1 MKKTNFI
8 YLRFLLLNL
17 ILIIL
22 TSSCSK
28 DESQNFDNT
37 QGETAIVKLKIKVS
51 DNNKNIFEDLIF
63 EVHSENDDSNNN
75 LVMGFDLSKCYDSIL
90 WKTSNMDGSFKIFEQ
105 NNNSMVFHKQWANS
119 FPLPGNYTT
128 YLLGYKN
135 NKLIYSDSLAITI
148 SNNKDFLGHNWTDA
162 DDFGHSDNNNLTKDY
177 HFSTFKK
184 TYQNLPYVGL
194 NVYANYGANNDLFI
208 SQNKS
213 QEILL
218 KYINSLYSTPI
229 YSVSDGNLLI
239 EKYKNLFNYQK
250 ANAIPL
256 YIWVTTKVKI
266 VLLKS
271 PDFPT
276 NFAVYA
282 ESNM

>member
-1 MKKTNFI
+1 M
-8 YLRFLLLNL
+8 NL

-22 TSSCSK
+22 ASSCSK
-28 DESQNFDNT
+28 DESQNSGNT
-37 QGETAIVKLKIKVS
+37 QGKTAIVKLKIKVS

-63 EVHSENDDSNNN
+63 DVASENDDPNYN
-75 LVMGFDLSKCYDSIL
+75 LVMGHDLSKCYDSIL
-90 WKTSNMDGSFKIFEQ
+90 WKTSNIDGSFKILEQ

-119 FPLPGNYTT
+119 FSLPGNYTT

-135 NKLIYSDSLAITI
+135 NKLIYRDSLAITI
-148 SNNKDFLGHNWTDA
+148 SNNKDFLEYNWTDT
-162 DDFGHSDNNNLTKDY
+162 DDSRSANNNLNKDY
-177 HFSTFKK
+177 SFSTAKK
-184 TYQNLPYVGL
+184 TYQNVPYVAL
-194 NVYANYGANNDLFI
+194 TVYANSGVNYDLFI

-213 QEILL
+213 QDILL
-218 KYINSLYSTPI
+218 KYINSLYSTPT
-229 YSVSDGNLLI
+229 YGVLDGNI
-239 EKYKNLFNYQK
+239 VVEKYKNLFNYQK

-266 VLLKS
+266 VLVKS